1 MWKYVQKFVVKYI
14 SVREQDE
21 VRHKREN
28 SRQRGVASL
37 LKECHEKPSPPCS
50 GPDRG
55 DRSILKQ
62 QRESYC

>member
-1 MWKYVQKFVVKYI
+1 MSNRVQKFVVKYI

-21 VRHKREN
+21 VRRKRKN

-37 LKECHEKPSPPCS
+37 LNECHKKPSPPCS

-55 DRSILKQ
+55 DRSILNQ